1 MQEPHKELMAGKGV
15 LLVTGDA
22 VEGCD
27 PIRVTE
33 PYSIVALFHNQPR
46 SLIDQIHLNYKQ
58 TGLQIVYTFQIR
70 RHGN

>member
-15 LLVTGDA
+15 LLVTGDD
-22 VEGCD
+22 VEGYD

-46 SLIDQIHLNYKQ
+46 PLIDQI
-58 TGLQIVYTFQIR
+58 
-70 RHGN
+70 